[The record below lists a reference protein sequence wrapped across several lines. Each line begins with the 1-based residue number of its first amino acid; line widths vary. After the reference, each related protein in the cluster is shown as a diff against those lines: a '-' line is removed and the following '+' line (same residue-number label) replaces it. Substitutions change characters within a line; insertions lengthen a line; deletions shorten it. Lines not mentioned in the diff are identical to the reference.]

1 MNELKVFE
9 FESTR
14 VRTVMIG
21 DQPWVV
27 AKDICEAMHL
37 SNPTEAVKSVD
48 PDDLTQT
55 EVIDAMGRSQTAN
68 VVNESGLYTL
78 ILRSDKPEAKAF
90 KKWVTAEVL
99 PSIRKSG
106 GYILNTSP
114 LTDWQKEVEVLD
126 SYDRLFRI
134 NETSK
139 LGMFRKAC
147 EKHSM
152 PTDLLPDYTQA
163 KTTFSMTAL
172 VKKFGVTLSV
182 QTINRKLV
190 DKGILKE
197 LTRKSRTKGEK
208 KFYSVTEIGK
218 VYGENL
224 QSPQNP
230 LETQPHWYEDKF
242 PDLIKLIA

>member
-9 FESTR
+9 YEKNE
-14 VRTVMIG
+14 VRTVVID
-21 DQPWVV
+21 DQPWWV
-27 AKDICEAMHL
+27 AKDIC
-37 SNPTEAVKSVD
+37 
-48 PDDLTQT
+48 
-55 EVIDAMGRSQTAN
+55 DALGLGN
-68 VVNESGLYTL
+68 VSMSTDRLKPNEKLISKVLISGQNRDVTLINESGLYK
-78 ILRSDKPEAKAF
+78 IIIRSNKPEAEQF
-90 KKWVTAEVL
+90 TDWITSEVL
-99 PSIRKSG
+99 PSIRKTGS
-106 GYILNTSP
+106 YTTNASP

-190 DKGILKE
+190 EKGILKE

-208 KFYSVTEIGK
+208 KFYSITEVGK